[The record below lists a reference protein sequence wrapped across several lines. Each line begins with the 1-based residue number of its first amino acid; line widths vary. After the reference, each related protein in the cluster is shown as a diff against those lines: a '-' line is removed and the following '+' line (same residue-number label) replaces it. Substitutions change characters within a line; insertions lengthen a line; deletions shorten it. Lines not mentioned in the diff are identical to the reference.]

1 MNVAGLLFSIEK
13 RNTIEERGLNS
24 MQGFGHE
31 PAELSSDRIQL
42 ILSMSQRHHSR
53 RFTNARTTN
62 FYYSFV
68 FLPPEKREAI
78 EAVYAFARRSDD
90 VADSDLPVGEARR
103 QLELCRRDL
112 ALCYQVAGHPGED
125 LKPEL
130 ASLAQAV
137 HRFGIPREHFEELLR
152 GIEMDLCPQRYRT
165 FEELSLYCYRVAS
178 TIGLISIEIFG
189 YKNLLTRKYAANLG
203 MALQLV
209 NILRDLQSDA
219 RRERVYLPEE
229 DLERFGVSPQGFLEG
244 KPGGR
249 FVELMEFESDRAR
262 HYFTL
267 ARQALPPEDRRSMVI
282 AEIMG
287 TLYWQLLT
295 RIKRRNYNVF
305 GERVRLPRSLKF
317 WIALSVFCGGSGY
330 QP

>member
-1 MNVAGLLFSIEK
+1 MNL
-13 RNTIEERGLNS
+13 R
-24 MQGFGHE
+24 
-31 PAELSSDRIQL
+31 
-42 ILSMSQRHHSR
+42 RHPQ
-53 RFTNARTTN
+53 RFTNARATN

-90 VADSDLPVGEARR
+90 VADSNLPAEDAR
-103 QLELCRRDL
+103 QKLGLCWRDL
-112 ALCYQVAGHPGED
+112 DRCYQATELDGQD
-125 LKPEL
+125 LTPEL
-130 ASLAQAV
+130 AALARAV
-137 HRFGIPREHFEELLR
+137 RRFQIPQEHFHELLR
-152 GIEMDLCPQRYRT
+152 GIEMDLSPQRYCT

-229 DLERFGVSPQGFLEG
+229 DLDRFGVPPESFLEG
-244 KPGGR
+244 KPRGR
-249 FVELMEFESDRAR
+249 FVELMQYESERAR
-262 HYFTL
+262 RYFVE
-267 ARQALPPEDRRSMVI
+267 ARHALQPEDRRSMVI

-287 TLYWQLLT
+287 AVYWRLLT
-295 RIKRRNYNVF
+295 RIKSRNYDVF
-305 GERVRLPRSLKF
+305 GDRVRLTRPLKF
-317 WIALSVFCGGSGY
+317 WIALSVFCGVRGY
-330 QP
+330 RP

>member
-1 MNVAGLLFSIEK
+1 
-13 RNTIEERGLNS
+13 
-24 MQGFGHE
+24 
-31 PAELSSDRIQL
+31 
-42 ILSMSQRHHSR
+42 MSLRRHPR

-68 FLPPEKREAI
+68 FLPPEKREAL

-90 VADSDLPVGEARR
+90 AADSHLPAGAARR
-103 QLELCRRDL
+103 QLELCRQDL
-112 ALCYQVAGHPGED
+112 DRCYRAGGHPGPD
-125 LKPEL
+125 LTPEL
-130 ASLAQAV
+130 AALAHAV
-137 HRFGIPREHFEELLR
+137 HRFRIPREHFEELLR

-165 FEELSLYCYRVAS
+165 FQDLSLYCYRVAS

-209 NILRDLQSDA
+209 NILRDLQGDA

-229 DLERFGVSPQGFLEG
+229 DLERFGVPPGSFIEG

-249 FVELMEFESDRAR
+249 FAELMEFEAERAR
-262 HYFTL
+262 GYFAL
-267 ARQALPPEDRRSMVI
+267 ARQTLPAEDRRSMVI

-287 TLYWQLLT
+287 ALYWRLLT
-295 RIKRRNYNVF
+295 RIRSRSYNVF
-305 GERVRLPRSLKF
+305 GARVRLPQPLKF

>member
-1 MNVAGLLFSIEK
+1 
-13 RNTIEERGLNS
+13 
-24 MQGFGHE
+24 
-31 PAELSSDRIQL
+31 
-42 ILSMSQRHHSR
+42 MSLRHHAQ
-53 RFTNARTTN
+53 RFTNARATN

-90 VADSDLPVGEARR
+90 VADSDLPAEEARQ

-112 ALCYQVAGHPGED
+112 DRCYQTGGLSDQD
-125 LKPEL
+125 LTPEL
-130 ASLAQAV
+130 AALARAV
-137 HRFGIPREHFEELLR
+137 HRFQIPREHFEELLR
-152 GIEMDLCPQRYRT
+152 GIEMDLSPQSYRT

-178 TIGLISIEIFG
+178 TIGLITIEIFG

-219 RRERVYLPEE
+219 RRERIYLPEE
-229 DLERFGVSPQGFLEG
+229 DLKRFGVPPECFLEG

-249 FVELMEFESDRAR
+249 FIDLMEYESERAR
-262 HYFTL
+262 RYFAE

-287 TLYWQLLT
+287 ALYWRLLT
-295 RIKRRNYNVF
+295 CIKGRNYDIF
-305 GERVRLPRSLKF
+305 GDRVRLARPLKF
-317 WIALSVFCGGSGY
+317 WIALSVFCGGRGY
-330 QP
+330 RP

>member
-1 MNVAGLLFSIEK
+1 
-13 RNTIEERGLNS
+13 
-24 MQGFGHE
+24 
-31 PAELSSDRIQL
+31 
-42 ILSMSQRHHSR
+42 MSLRRQPR

-90 VADSDLPVGEARR
+90 VADSQLPAEEARR
-103 QLELCRRDL
+103 QLELCRQDL
-112 ALCYQVAGHPGED
+112 DRCYRAGGHPGPD
-125 LKPEL
+125 LTPEL
-130 ASLAQAV
+130 AALAEAV
-137 HRFGIPREHFEELLR
+137 HRFSIPREHFEELLR
-152 GIEMDLCPQRYRT
+152 GIEMDLSPQPYKT
-165 FEELSLYCYRVAS
+165 FQDLSLYCYRVAS

-229 DLERFGVSPQGFLEG
+229 DLERFGVPPESFLEG

-249 FVELMEFESDRAR
+249 FTELMEFEAERAR
-262 HYFTL
+262 RYFAL
-267 ARQALPPEDRRSMVI
+267 ARQALRAEDRRSMVI

-287 TLYWQLLT
+287 ALYWQLLT
-295 RIKRRNYNVF
+295 RIRGRNYNVF
-305 GERVRLPRSLKF
+305 GERVRLPRPLKF
-317 WIALSVFCGGSGY
+317 WIALSVFCGASGY

>member
-1 MNVAGLLFSIEK
+1 MAAGGI
-13 RNTIEERGLNS
+13 
-24 MQGFGHE
+24 H
-31 PAELSSDRIQL
+31 RI
-42 ILSMSQRHHSR
+42 SPMSHHQHPQ

-90 VADSDLPVGEARR
+90 VADSNLPVEEARR
-103 QLELCRRDL
+103 QMELCRLDL
-112 ALCYQVAGHPGED
+112 NRCYRPESNSDQSMTA
-125 LKPEL
+125 EL
-130 ASLAQAV
+130 AALARAV
-137 HRFGIPREHFEELLR
+137 HRFQIPRQHFEELLL
-152 GIEMDLCPQRYRT
+152 GIEMDLSPQRYRT
-165 FEELSLYCYRVAS
+165 FQDLSLYCYRVAS

-189 YKNLLTRKYAANLG
+189 YRNLLTRKYAANLG

-229 DLERFGVSPQGFLEG
+229 DLERFGVSPAEFLQG

-249 FVELMEFESDRAR
+249 FTELMEFESDRAR
-262 HYFTL
+262 HYFAL
-267 ARQALPPEDRRSMVI
+267 ARQTLPAEDRRSMVI

-287 TLYWQLLT
+287 AVYWQILK
-295 RIKRRNYNVF
+295 RIRERNYDVF
-305 GERVRLPRSLKF
+305 GDRVRLPRPLKL
-317 WIALSVFCGGSGY
+317 WIAFSVFCGASAY
-330 QP
+330 SS

>member
-1 MNVAGLLFSIEK
+1 
-13 RNTIEERGLNS
+13 
-24 MQGFGHE
+24 
-31 PAELSSDRIQL
+31 
-42 ILSMSQRHHSR
+42 MSLRQHPQ

-90 VADSDLPVGEARR
+90 VADSNLPAEEARR
-103 QLELCRRDL
+103 QLELCRLDL
-112 ALCYQVAGHPGED
+112 DRCYRAEGNPDQG
-125 LKPEL
+125 LTPEL
-130 ASLAQAV
+130 AALARAV
-137 HRFGIPREHFEELLR
+137 HRFEVPREHFEELLR
-152 GIEMDLCPQRYRT
+152 GIEMDLSPQRYQT
-165 FEELSLYCYRVAS
+165 FQELSLYCYRVAS

-229 DLERFGVSPQGFLEG
+229 DLERFGVTPQDFLKG
-244 KPGGR
+244 KPDGR
-249 FVELMEFESDRAR
+249 FAELMEFESDRAR
-262 HYFTL
+262 RYFAL
-267 ARQALPPEDRRSMVI
+267 ARQTLPPEDRRSMVI

-287 TLYWQLLT
+287 ALYW
-295 RIKRRNYNVF
+295 RILNRIRDRNYDVF
-305 GERVRLPRSLKF
+305 GERVRLTRPIKF
-317 WIALSVFCGGSGY
+317 WIAFSVFCGATAY